1 MSAPLFAIDASSNSK
16 VKILATS
23 NKLNVRASEIED
35 KLETLNTTCS
45 NINVSVGDV
54 TVNTADLET
63 LQTAAN
69 ASLVSLDTKTV
80 VCDTDQVVISSS
92 ALPSG
97 AASSS
102 LQTAGNASLA
112 LIDGKITACNTGAVV
127 VSSTALAPL
136 AATSTLQTAGNTS
149 LVSLDTK
156 MVVCDTDQVVVSSSA
171 LPSGAASSANQTIAN
186 ASLSNLETDITT
198 LLSYVD
204 GLEAS
209 ATDNGTKLDDIVTNT
224 ASSGGSPTRTQ
235 SSIASGS
242 SVSGGSDVG
251 SAVDCSSFRTL
262 VINGS
267 TTDSG
272 NLEILCSQD
281 GGTTYRFQESI
292 WSNSDDSGNYYYHK
306 VIEHPSKHIK
316 FKNPSSGSTMTI
328 TLTAE
333 GQNW

>member
-1 MSAPLFAIDASSNSK
+1 MSAPLFAIDASTNSK

-23 NKLNVRASEIED
+23 NKLNVRASEIEA
-35 KLETLNTTCS
+35 KLDVLNTTCS
-45 NINVSVGDV
+45 NINISVGDV
-54 TVNTADLET
+54 DVNTDGLET

-112 LIDGKITACNTGAVV
+112 LIDGKITACNTSLVSLDTKMVVCDTDQVV

-136 AATSTLQTAGNTS
+136 AATSTLQTAGNT
-149 LVSLDTK
+149 
-156 MVVCDTDQVVVSSSA
+156 
-171 LPSGAASSANQTIAN
+171 
-186 ASLSNLETDITT
+186 SLSNLETDITT

-251 SAVDCSSFRTL
+251 SALDCSSFRTL

-267 TTDSG
+267 TTTSG

-316 FKNPSSGSTMTI
+316 FKNPSSGNTMTI

>member
-1 MSAPLFAIDASSNSK
+1 MSAPLFAIDASTNSK

-23 NKLNVRASEIED
+23 NKLNVRASEIEA
-35 KLETLNTTCS
+35 KLDVLNTTCS
-45 NINVSVGDV
+45 NINISVGDV
-54 TVNTADLET
+54 DVNTDGLET

-69 ASLVSLDTKTV
+69 ASLVSLDTKMV

-102 LQTAGNASLA
+102 LQTAGNASIA

-127 VSSTALAPL
+127 VSSTALAAL

-156 MVVCDTDQVVVSSSA
+156 MVVCDTDQVVVSSTA
-171 LPSGAASSANQTIAN
+171 LAPLAATSTLQTAGN
-186 ASLSNLETDITT
+186 TSLSNLETDITT

-209 ATDNGTKLDDIVTNT
+209 ATDNGSKLDDIVTNT

-267 TTDSG
+267 TTTSG

-328 TLTAE
+328 TLSAE

>member
-1 MSAPLFAIDASSNSK
+1 MSAPLFAIDASTNSK

-35 KLETLNTTCS
+35 KLDVLNTTCS

-80 VCDTDQVVISSS
+80 VCDTDQVIISSS

-102 LQTAGNASLA
+102 LQTA
-112 LIDGKITACNTGAVV
+112 
-127 VSSTALAPL
+127 
-136 AATSTLQTAGNTS
+136 
-149 LVSLDTK
+149 
-156 MVVCDTDQVVVSSSA
+156 
-171 LPSGAASSANQTIAN
+171 AN
-186 ASLSNLETDITT
+186 ASLTNLEADITT

-251 SAVDCSSFRTL
+251 SALDCSSFRTL

-316 FKNPSSGSTMTI
+316 FKNPSSGNTMTI